1 MKKQLLSLILMVLA
15 TALPTM
21 LWAQTTAG
29 DEASDEVLP
38 PTFHFNGDSLIIETA
53 TENAS
58 IFYQIADLP
67 NMDEATIEK
76 ISSSMTVTADVQQSI
91 YYHQPIEITKSVI
104 VKAIAA
110 GATISEV
117 STLIYDYDA
126 WQKLLEA
133 TDYAMDVSGR
143 ASDNANVPGELK
155 EQLSNMVEEA
165 KWAYYERMWESQAV
179 TSFTSELMQ
188 LAHQIDEMMATVA
201 EPEPYAVL
209 SYSESSF
216 AQMWG
221 IDYTK
226 TLTFYFDDQKE
237 SRGGMS
243 IIPFSSYE
251 SVPWVGDR
259 DSITTVV
266 FDSSFAEY
274 KDLTSTAY
282 WFDGCQFLSEV
293 LGIGNLHT
301 DNVTDMNNMF
311 NYCYS
316 LKSLDVSGFN
326 TANVTT
332 MNGMFSSCFSLTA
345 LNVSG
350 FNTANVTD
358 MSRMFSSCS
367 SLTALN
373 VNGFNTSNVTDMSN
387 MFSGCSALVSI
398 DVSNFNTS
406 NVTDMSSMF
415 SDCTSLTSL
424 DLSSFNTANVTDMG
438 NFFYRCSNL
447 SELNVLGF
455 NSENVTNM
463 ERMFWEC
470 SNLTTLDV
478 SSFNTSIVLS
488 FSRMFSECPN
498 LTTIYAGD
506 GWTTESIKTSTNM
519 FTGSTSLV
527 GGKGTTYDANHV
539 DYTYARIDG
548 GPSNPGYFTDK
559 NAPAVDDLEL
569 YAIEAESDM
578 KSNEILMPTSSIM
591 MTLGND
597 SVWVTRTDLAP
608 ELGGE
613 LQFDAGIYYP
623 SRYTRQHAFV
633 NCVVGTKNPADG
645 PLVEGSSTGYSYK
658 PRWRNLPQSG
668 AYFIFES
675 LKDGSLIVPIRL
687 NPEKP
692 LYVTDENGKPLT
704 SYQLKN
710 PDGST
715 IALDANSSTA
725 EKTIA
730 FISMNVNK
738 NQKYYIFCK
747 GSKPRVGGYIFA
759 PYPIDIDPITTAAA
773 LDSLQAEPVD
783 ATFDSNG
790 VLAVGGT
797 TTMTDALESVGGRD
811 EVAKTI
817 TAIVWNS
824 SATLT
829 NSDLQGLDNPNMLIY
844 VNSSEQA
851 PDRDNVVVGDFAKN
865 IVLKDVESGN
875 NNFYCPQ
882 AFTAEMMSYTR
893 DFQQQTE
900 IGVSRGWETIALP
913 FTVQT
918 IMHEKNGVIAPFG
931 NDASGK
937 HFWLRQLTQEG
948 VARATAIQAN
958 TPYVISMPN
967 NNEYPGEFNLAGRVT
982 FSSQNV
988 TVPVTTDYAN
998 SMLDAN
1004 TNTMIVFYPAM
1015 HRVTQSEETYAL
1027 NVSSAQAGYAEGS
1040 VFVAGLRDVRPFEA
1054 YTWHHA
1060 HGPAP
1065 RYIPISELNGGMTAI
1080 ESLTPS
1086 LSEGEGAWYDLKG
1099 RRLLQKPVLK
1109 GVYLHNGRK
1118 VVMK

>member
-1 MKKQLLSLILMVLA
+1 MLMVLA

-21 LWAQTTAG
+21 LWAQDTAG
-29 DEASDEVLP
+29 DGTSDEVLP
-38 PTFHFNGDSLIIETA
+38 PMFRFDGDSLIIETA

-133 TDYAMDVSGR
+133 TDYAMDVSAR

-539 DYTYARIDG
+539 DYTYAHIDG
-548 GPSNPGYFTDK
+548 GPSNPGYFTR
-559 NAPAVDDLEL
+559 
-569 YAIEAESDM
+569 S
-578 KSNEILMPTSSIM
+578 
-591 MTLGND
+591 
-597 SVWVTRTDLAP
+597 
-608 ELGGE
+608 GE
-613 LQFDAGIYYP
+613 
-623 SRYTRQHAFV
+623 
-633 NCVVGTKNPADG
+633 
-645 PLVEGSSTGYSYK
+645 
-658 PRWRNLPQSG
+658 
-668 AYFIFES
+668 
-675 LKDGSLIVPIRL
+675 
-687 NPEKP
+687 
-692 LYVTDENGKPLT
+692 
-704 SYQLKN
+704 
-710 PDGST
+710 
-715 IALDANSSTA
+715 
-725 EKTIA
+725 
-730 FISMNVNK
+730 
-738 NQKYYIFCK
+738 
-747 GSKPRVGGYIFA
+747 A
-759 PYPIDIDPITTAAA
+759 PYV
-773 LDSLQAEPVD
+773 PVD

-948 VARATAIQAN
+948 IARATAIQAN

-998 SMLDAN
+998 SMLDTN

-1015 HRVTQSEETYAL
+1015 HRVAQSEETYAL

-1065 RYIPISELNGGMTAI
+1065 RYIPISELNGGATAI